1 MSFYKTQQS
10 LDLGEVPIESIF
22 INDFMPTANGTYVKV
37 YLLGY
42 KFANDLTDVDNVSLA
57 KHLNISLEDVINA
70 WEFWENKNI
79 IKIHNRES
87 QSDNFD
93 VEFLS
98 LRQLYIDNNYS
109 NKVSSSKADKNK
121 YTRNVDV
128 LLEME
133 KQDAVREM
141 FKTLSDTIR
150 RELQPNEKLKV
161 LNVIERY
168 NMDLKVIIQAF
179 KFSVEKKNKKN
190 LNYILAIIR
199 NWYDEGIV
207 TFKDLE
213 NHFLKNNKRY
223 NIYKKIYRSLG
234 YSKSLVS
241 SGDKELIDTWID
253 KYNLEIDFILE
264 IIKFA
269 SKKTSNI
276 NMNYINHFIK
286 KAYKENYTE
295 ISDFTKNKEK
305 SSKNNKNNKN
315 KFHNFQKNENNY
327 TKEELDKILGI
338 RE

>member
-42 KFANDLTDVDNVSLA
+42 KFASDLTDVDNISLA
-57 KHLNISLEDVINA
+57 KHLNISVEDVINA
-70 WEFWENKNI
+70 WEFWEQKNI
-79 IKIHNRES
+79 IKIHNREN

-93 VEFLS
+93 VEFMS

-109 NKVSSSKADKNK
+109 NKVNNKKTNENK

-161 LNVIERY
+161 LNIIERY

-223 NIYKKIYRSLG
+223 NIYKKIYKALG

-241 SGDKELIDTWID
+241 SGDKELIDKWID
-253 KYNLEIDFILE
+253 KYNLEFEFILD

-269 SKKTSNI
+269 SKKTSNV
-276 NMNYINHFIK
+276 NMNYINHFMK
-286 KAYKENYTE
+286 TAHKENYTKLD
-295 ISDFTKNKEK
+295 DFTKNKNK
-305 SSKNNKNNKN
+305 SNKNNKKNKN

-327 TKEELDKILGI
+327 TKDELDKILGI